1 MFQEYCMGKILKV
14 AGFILCG
21 LCFTGLFA
29 DDAEAVK
36 AYKKGLE
43 QINAK
48 EYYDAFKSFKDSE
61 LLAKSNTIRANSLR
75 AQIGAAK
82 LAGLPWQEFELI
94 EALLSRFPEY
104 ADVSEAIAREYEL
117 GELFFKGKRE
127 PAFYALRKVPWLQGP
142 DKTEEI
148 FLKALERA
156 PYADQAP
163 GARLRLAFIYD
174 QRGETLKSLEQLRVV
189 ESKFAHSKSYKL
201 ALLAL
206 AQGCYEMAVRGDGD
220 GRYAR
225 ECVEMSEKFLKLY
238 PKDVSVSMV
247 RQNLQRI
254 RDVQARRLYEMA
266 EFYGRQGR
274 TEAAGRYLSRVV
286 QEYPESGSAPASEK
300 KLAELDKSYLPGKFS
315 PEGTGRYKN
324 YISVPLPSEAEK
336 ILLVP
341 GEKDNHN
348 LLPLPDLSCY
358 FKDKGEGK

>member
-1 MFQEYCMGKILKV
+1 MGKILQV
-14 AGFILCG
+14 AGFILAG
-21 LCFTGLFA
+21 FFLTGLWA
-29 DDAEAVK
+29 DDADAVK
-36 AYKKGLE
+36 AYEKGLE
-43 QINAK
+43 QVKAK
-48 EYYDAFKSFKDSE
+48 EYYAAFKSFKDSE

-94 EALLSRFPEY
+94 EALLARFPEY

-127 PAFYALRKVPWLQGP
+127 PAFYALRKVSWLQGP

-148 FLKALERA
+148 LLRALQRA
-156 PYADQAP
+156 PYAEQAP
-163 GARLRLAFIYD
+163 EARLRLAFVYD

-189 ESKFAHSKSYKL
+189 ESKFSHTKSYKL

-206 AQGCYEMAVRGDGD
+206 AYGCYEMAIRGDGD

-225 ECVEMSEKFLKLY
+225 ECAELSEKFLKLY
-238 PKDVSVSMV
+238 PKDASVPMV
-247 RQNLQRI
+247 TRNLQRI
-254 RDVQARRLYEMA
+254 RDVQAKRLYEMA

-274 TEAAGRYLSRVV
+274 TEAAGRYLARVV

-300 KLAELDKSYLPGKFS
+300 KLAELDKSYLPRKF
-315 PEGTGRYKN
+315 PEEGSGRYKS
-324 YISVPLPSEAEK
+324 YMAAPLPAEAEK

-341 GEKDNHN
+341 GENNNHN
-348 LLPLPDLSCY
+348 LLPLPDLSLY
-358 FKDKGEGK
+358 FKGVGEEK